1 MSNIILSRML
11 NISSMFSSKKS
22 INIIIIINFAFVA
35 LFSLFIISEVFFIN
49 NTNQISHSIENNDEC
64 LLHYS
69 DVLSIEGKNLYIKYS
84 DIYLNPDI
92 ENILC
97 LGRVINTKDLDFSS
111 NDLFINIGSN
121 PYIKYIFFLVNF
133 VFFIIFYV
141 SREKTYIFIFTTFII
156 FKYLLFKYYFFDL
169 EYQNYLFPFYEHSPI
184 ERTLKELLIFDSLIL
199 MFVTYKSQN
208 NYLLLG
214 SFIYFLFFGIDFFG
228 LYLICIFLKNKF
240 KFNFT
245 KFQQKIFFAFPIIF
259 FSLRFISGLSN
270 NLNLLWISGGMS
282 IYHGFGRYDDL
293 AKNLLLH
300 KCLVVK
306 TEGCFE
312 GGSGPLDSIIKFYG
326 DPKSVSLYVGS
337 LTVILIILIYM
348 FLITRFQT
356 HKELICIFF
365 LSLPFNF
372 MVFLMAPDIYFVLI
386 GITAIIYYEKYP
398 KISRLI
404 LFLISAYKLH
414 PAGLLLGL
422 LFYNFK
428 FNKKRISL
436 DIVLL
441 TALFGWVM
449 YDRFANEAFIVSGV
463 NKVFTYGILNDAIYV
478 NRIFGVNEN
487 IASLIIFFGIV
498 LLSFSK
504 YFEKLYSQLDFT
516 DKLDNK
522 KSVLIP
528 YIIWFLVCVL
538 YSNHM
543 YRFAMFLPL
552 LYFLY
557 IGSSSKIK
565 LLIILSICLNPA
577 ITQFPEYL
585 QYIFLN
591 IHSIVIYL
599 LSILFGKYIIKNVLF
614 EDRIKNTF

>member
-1 MSNIILSRML
+1 MFS
-11 NISSMFSSKKS
+11 ISYVFSSKKS
-22 INIIIIINFAFVA
+22 INNIIIISFVFIA
-35 LFSLFIISEVFFIN
+35 LFSLFIISELIFIN
-49 NTNQISHSIENNDEC
+49 NTDQISKPIKNDDRC

-69 DVLSIEGKNLYIKYS
+69 DVLTIEGKNLYFKYS

-92 ENILC
+92 ENVFC
-97 LGRVINTKDLDFSS
+97 LGRVTNLNELDFSS
-111 NDLFINIGSN
+111 NDLFINVGSN
-121 PYIKYIFFLVNF
+121 PYIKYIFFLFNLI
-133 VFFIIFYV
+133 FFFKFYV
-141 SREKTYIFIFTTFII
+141 SKENTHIFIFVTFLI
-156 FKYLLFKYYFFDL
+156 FKYLLFKYYFFDF
-169 EYQNYLFPFYEHSPI
+169 EYQNYLFPFFELSPA
-184 ERTLKELLIFDSLIL
+184 ERYLGKFFVFDSLIL

-228 LYLICIFLKNKF
+228 LYLICIFLKNGF
-240 KFNFT
+240 KFNFNLL
-245 KFQQKIFFAFPIIF
+245 QQKIFFSLPIMF
-259 FSLRFISGLSN
+259 FSIRFISGLSDK
-270 NLNLLWISGGMS
+270 LNLLWISGGMS

-293 AKNLLLH
+293 RKNLLLH
-300 KCLVVK
+300 KCVVAK

-312 GGSGPLDSIIKFYG
+312 GGGGPLDSIIKYYG

-337 LTVILIILIYM
+337 LTIILIILIYS
-348 FLITRFQT
+348 FLIIKIPTN
-356 HKELICIFF
+356 KELICIFF

-372 MVFLMAPDIYFVLI
+372 MTFLMAPDIYFVFI
-386 GITAIIYYEKYP
+386 GITAIIYYKNYP

-404 LFLISAYKLH
+404 IFLLSAYKLH

-422 LFYNFK
+422 LFYNLK
-428 FNKKRISL
+428 FNKKRIFL
-436 DIVLL
+436 DIVFL
-441 TALFGWVM
+441 TTLFSWVL
-449 YDRFANEAFIVSGV
+449 YDRFANEAFIVTGV
-463 NKVFTYGILNDAIYV
+463 NKVFTYGILNDAIYI
-478 NRIFGVNEN
+478 NRIFGVNKN
-487 IASLIIFFGIV
+487 IVSLLIFLGIIV
-498 LLSFSK
+498 LSFSK
-504 YFEKLYSQLDFT
+504 YFEELYSQLNFT
-516 DKLDNK
+516 DKLDIK

-552 LYFLY
+552 LYFMY

-585 QYIFLN
+585 QYVFLN

-599 LSILFGKYIIKNVLF
+599 LAILFGKYIIKNVLF
-614 EDRIKNTF
+614 EDRIKNTFQKPPK